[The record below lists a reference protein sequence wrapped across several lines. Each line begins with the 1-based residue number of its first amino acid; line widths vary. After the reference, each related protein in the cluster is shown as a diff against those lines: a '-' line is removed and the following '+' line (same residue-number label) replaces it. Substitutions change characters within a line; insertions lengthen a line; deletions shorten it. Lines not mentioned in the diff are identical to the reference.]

1 MMDLPHQRARLHPF
15 VVLLVAAT
23 LVFAALGF
31 GSPQAQARSDLDR
44 AYAALRAG
52 AANFDHVRIVATG
65 AARGDAVAAEV
76 LGWLF
81 ATGTVVPKDKVRAV
95 GWYVQAASAGA
106 PRALG
111 NARVVMES
119 LKAAERSRLAPS
131 WLRYMAEASVV
142 SAAPTLRRLGKQSRP
157 GSWVAGMVPTERDI
171 IARLVVAATAG
182 TGVSPSLAK
191 AVAKVESDFRANAH
205 SPAGARGVMQIM
217 PATAKGEFGVHPD
230 TLWDA
235 RHNAVLGVRYL
246 DGLISRFGAVDVALS
261 YYNGGAAVGRPGM
274 ARVTPW
280 TRDYVDSVLAWEQ
293 IYANRPEGQPS
304 GMPMADPHY
313 ANRPAHRQPASSD
326 RSLDGRSAAQA
337 LRPLG

>member
-1 MMDLPHQRARLHPF
+1 MAA
-15 VVLLVAAT
+15 VTLLLAG
-23 LVFAALGF
+23 LGA
-31 GSPQAQARSDLDR
+31 SDAQARTDLDR
-44 AYAALRAG
+44 AYAALRNG
-52 AANFDHVRIVATG
+52 AANFGHVRIVATG

-111 NARVVMES
+111 NARMMMDS

-142 SAAPTLRRLGKQSRP
+142 TAAPTMRRIAAKSGP
-157 GSWVAGMVPTERDI
+157 GSWVASMIPAERDI

-191 AVAKVESDFRANAH
+191 AVAKVESDFRADAH
-205 SPAGARGVMQIM
+205 SRAGARGVMQIM
-217 PATAKGEFGVHPD
+217 PATARGEFGVHPD

-235 RHNAVLGVRYL
+235 RHNTVIGVRYL
-246 DGLISRFGAVDVALS
+246 DALISRYGAVDVALS
-261 YYNGGAAVGRPGM
+261 YYNGGAAVGRPGT

-280 TRDYVDSVLAWEQ
+280 TRHYVDAVLAWERV
-293 IYANRPEGQPS
+293 YANRPEGQPS
-304 GMPMADPHY
+304 GMPMADPRY
-313 ANRPAHRQPASSD
+313 APAAEPQ
-326 RSLDGRSAAQA
+326 AAVI
-337 LRPLG
+337 PKKTLGGKTEAQILSPMG

>member
-1 MMDLPHQRARLHPF
+1 MTLLLAGF
-15 VVLLVAAT
+15 V
-23 LVFAALGF
+23 F
-31 GSPQAQARSDLDR
+31 GVSDAQARTDLDR
-44 AYAALRAG
+44 AYAALRSG

-76 LGWLF
+76 LAWLF

-119 LKAAERSRLAPS
+119 LRAAERSRLAPS
-131 WLRYMAEASVV
+131 WLRYMAEASVMT
-142 SAAPTLRRLGKQSRP
+142 AAPTIRRIGNQSGR
-157 GSWVAGMVPTERDI
+157 GSWFAGMIPAERDI
-171 IARLVVAATAG
+171 VARLVVAATAG
-182 TGVSPSLAK
+182 TAVSPSLAK
-191 AVAKVESDFRANAH
+191 AVARVESNFRADAH
-205 SPAGARGVMQIM
+205 SRSGARGVMQIM
-217 PATAKGEFGVHPD
+217 PATAEGEFGVHPD

-235 RHNAVLGVRYL
+235 RHNAIIGVRYL
-246 DGLISRFGAVDVALS
+246 DSLISRYGAVDVALS
-261 YYNGGAAVGRPGM
+261 YYNGGGAVGRPGM

-280 TRDYVDSVLAWEQ
+280 TRDYVDSVLAWERV
-293 IYANRPEGQPS
+293 YANRPEGQPS

-313 ANRPAHRQPASSD
+313 AESPLPRQPASSE
-326 RSLDGRSAAQA
+326 RSLDSKSGGQA

>member
-1 MMDLPHQRARLHPF
+1 MMDFAPRSLRPHCLR
-15 VVLLVAAT
+15 VL
-23 LVFAALGF
+23 FAAAALLLAGIGF
-31 GSPQAQARSDLDR
+31 GVPEAQARTDQDR
-44 AYAALRAG
+44 AYAALRKG

-76 LGWLF
+76 LAWLF

-119 LKAAERSRLAPS
+119 LKAAERTRLAPS
-131 WLRYMAEASVV
+131 WLRYMAEASVMT
-142 SAAPTLRRLGKQSRP
+142 AAPTIRRMGAESGP
-157 GSWVAGMVPTERDI
+157 GSWVAGMLPAERDI

-191 AVAKVESDFRANAH
+191 AVAKVESNFRADAH

-217 PATAKGEFGVHPD
+217 PATAQGEFGVHPD

-235 RHNAVLGVRYL
+235 RHNAVIGVRYL
-246 DGLISRFGAVDVALS
+246 DALILRYGAVDVALS
-261 YYNGGAAVGRPGM
+261 YYNGGASVGRPGM

-280 TRDYVDSVLAWEQ
+280 TRHYVDSVLAWERV
-293 IYANRPEGQPS
+293 YANRPDGQPS
-304 GMPMADPHY
+304 GMPMADPRY
-313 ANRPAHRQPASSD
+313 APPAEPQPA
-326 RSLDGRSAAQA
+326 LAPKKVPDGKTAAQI
-337 LRPLG
+337 LRPMG